1 MPEPIEATESPPES
15 PADPS
20 PSSGAPAQRQR
31 RLLVNAIFACAVVVG
46 VFAVLAVWV
55 HRQVLDTNN
64 WTNTSSQ
71 VLADPKVQT
80 ALGSLLVNELFS
92 SVDVAGELKSVLPSQ
107 VSGLA
112 APAAAGLRS
121 LAIQV
126 APQVL
131 STGVVQKAWR
141 QANRTAQ
148 LELVRILNG
157 GHRTITTNNG
167 VVSLQLHPLLTQ
179 LAAQLGLQQQ
189 LASVQSQ
196 LEGSTGTAARGTV
209 QQKLG
214 VKIPPPSGSIVI
226 LRSSQLKT
234 AQNVVKAIKGLA
246 VVLPTIAFL
255 LFILAVWLAEG
266 WRRVAVRTTGW
277 CLIAV
282 GLIVVIARRV
292 LGDALVSSLVNVP
305 SNKPAVHQVFNI
317 GTSLLYD
324 AAIAL
329 ITYGV
334 AIVIATWIAGPTR
347 PAHTLRRALAPSLR
361 EHVAYV
367 YAVAGLALLLLV
379 VWGPFPST
387 RQPLPVIGIAILL
400 VLGIRALRRMTAQ
413 EFPEARMGDLA
424 HAVRDWFSS
433 RRQSLLAGFAGTR
446 PNAGPAGEGEQRIS
460 ALERLADLHHRGA
473 LTDEEFRAQKAT
485 LLEPSAPADHA
496 GSAG

>member
-1 MPEPIEATESPPES
+1 
-15 PADPS
+15 
-20 PSSGAPAQRQR
+20 
-31 RLLVNAIFACAVVVG
+31 
-46 VFAVLAVWV
+46 
-55 HRQVLDTNN
+55 
-64 WTNTSSQ
+64 
-71 VLADPKVQT
+71 
-80 ALGSLLVNELFS
+80 
-92 SVDVAGELKSVLPSQ
+92 
-107 VSGLA
+107 
-112 APAAAGLRS
+112 
-121 LAIQV
+121 
-126 APQVL
+126 
-131 STGVVQKAWR
+131 VQKAWR
-141 QANRTAQ
+141 QANRAAQ

-189 LASVQSQ
+189 LASVQSK
-196 LEGSTGTAARGTV
+196 LEGSNGTAARGAV

-246 VVLPTIAFL
+246 FVLPTIALL

-266 WRRVAVRTTGW
+266 WRRVAVRMTGW
-277 CLIAV
+277 CFIAV

-292 LGDALVSSLVNVP
+292 LGDALVSSLVTVP

-334 AIVIATWIAGPTR
+334 AIVIAAWIAGPTR
-347 PAHTLRRALAPSLR
+347 PAYALRRALAPSLR

-413 EFPEARMGDLA
+413 EFPDARMGDFA
-424 HAVRDWFSS
+424 RTIRDWLSA
-433 RRQSLLAGFAGTR
+433 RRQSLVAGVQGARQSAGD
-446 PNAGPAGEGEQRIS
+446 AGQGDQRV
-460 ALERLADLHHRGA
+460 ADLERLADLHHRGA
-473 LTDEEFRAQKAT
+473 LTDEEFRAHKAS
-485 LLEPSAPADHA
+485 LLEPSGQAP
-496 GSAG
+496 GSPSAG